1 MDETNFA
8 KNMIYLA
15 LKKSNVDDIAGDI
28 QRTTE
33 NMFKVN
39 TKVTRKLRASEVQI
53 PTILS

>member
-1 MDETNFA
+1 MGETNFA

-39 TKVTRKLRASEVQI
+39 TKVTRKLRAREVQI

>member
-1 MDETNFA
+1 MGETNFA

-39 TKVTRKLRASEVQI
+39 TKVTTKLRASEVQI

>member
-1 MDETNFA
+1 
-8 KNMIYLA
+8 MIYLA

>member
-1 MDETNFA
+1 MGGTNFA

>member
-1 MDETNFA
+1 MGETNFA

-39 TKVTRKLRASEVQI
+39 TKVTRKLRASEDQI